1 MVSTKLFIVV
11 VAVLIGSIIIMN
23 QNQVEADYQNIGIAP
38 TEAIERINV
47 QTSPNH
53 QLVNDTVVKA
63 DVYNE
68 LIWFVSDGSII
79 FNVTEAYNSTHAFP

>member
-11 VAVLIGSIIIMN
+11 VAVLVGSMIVMN

-47 QTSPNH
+47 QTSPWAG
-53 QLVNDTVVKA
+53 NDTVVKA

-68 LIWFVSDGSII
+68 LIWFVSDGSIE
-79 FNVTEAYNSTHAFP
+79 FNVTDAYNSTHAFP